1 MCLLLVA
8 VECFPDWP
16 LVLLGNRD
24 EFHARAS
31 AEAAPWREAPD
42 VVGGRDLVANG
53 SWLAQRN
60 DGRFAAVTNLRSGLP
75 AQASRSRGVLVR
87 DFVVGADEVGE
98 YAERIAA
105 ERDDYGPFN
114 LVLGE
119 AGTTWLV
126 DGASGER
133 SRLARGVHVLSNGAG
148 LSDWPKARRLRE
160 RFIEATRR
168 GLADD
173 ETLLGLLADRWQPD
187 DADLPDTGV
196 GHERERLLAPVFIAG
211 THYGTRASTLV
222 LHHVEDAP
230 YMRERSF
237 GADGQVIGD
246 VAWRCSAEGE
256 WVPAEEG

>member
-24 EFHARAS
+24 EFHTRAS
-31 AEAAPWREAPD
+31 AVAAPWREAAD
-42 VVGGRDLVANG
+42 VVGGRDLVAHG

-75 AQASRSRGVLVR
+75 ASAPRSRGALVR
-87 DFVVGADEVGE
+87 DFVVGADEAGE
-98 YAERIAA
+98 YAERIVAV
-105 ERDDYGPFN
+105 RDQFGPFN

-119 AGTTWLV
+119 AGTAWLV
-126 DGASGER
+126 EGASATC
-133 SRLARGVHVLSNGAG
+133 SRLARGVHVLSNGPG

-160 RFIEATRR
+160 RFVEATRR

-173 ETLLGLLADRWQPD
+173 KTLLGLLADRWQPA

-196 GHERERLLAPVFIAG
+196 GAELERLLAPVYITG
-211 THYGTRASTLV
+211 TRYGTRASTLV
-222 LHHVEDAP
+222 LHHVEEAP
-230 YMRERSF
+230 YLRERSF
-237 GADGQVIGD
+237 GADGQVISD
-246 VAWRCSAEGE
+246 VAWRCSPEGE